1 MPART
6 PSQLPSPGQHKG
18 SAGTILARPH
28 PGLVVLIA
36 CAFVAW
42 YLTVLAARGMPAGP
56 GTMGIGLAG
65 FLAGW
70 TLMMTAMMFP
80 ALAPLLS
87 AYLRSI
93 RTVQNVWVR
102 AARSAALLIGYLLT
116 WILFGLIAY
125 GAAEVFGMLATEV
138 PDTAPWIG
146 AGLLVS
152 AGIYQLTPL
161 KNFCLRHCR
170 SPLAFLLHVSRY
182 KGPLRDIRVGL
193 YHGTYCVGCCW
204 GMMVVLILVGTMN
217 LAWMAVIAAAILLE
231 KTWSHGIAFSK
242 ITGVALIVFA
252 VLVPANPALLPGLH
266 PAPGMSQNMEPD
278 MSPDM
283 PGM

>member
-1 MPART
+1 
-6 PSQLPSPGQHKG
+6 
-18 SAGTILARPH
+18 
-28 PGLVVLIA
+28 VVLIA
-36 CAFVAW
+36 CAVLAW
-42 YLTVLAARGMPAGP
+42 YFTILIAGAMPAGP
-56 GTMGIGLAG
+56 GTMRISLAG

-93 RTVQNVWVR
+93 RSVQNAWVR
-102 AARSAALLIGYLLT
+102 AARSAALTLGYLLT
-116 WILFGLIAY
+116 WTLFGLIAY
-125 GAAEVFGMLATEV
+125 GAAELFGMLAAEA
-138 PDTAPWIG
+138 PDSAPWIG

-182 KGPLRDIRVGL
+182 KGPLRDVRVGL

-204 GMMVVLILVGTMN
+204 GMMVVLIAVGTMN

-242 ITGVALIVFA
+242 ATGIALIIFA
-252 VLVPANPALLPGLH
+252 VLVPANPALLPGLY
-266 PAPGMSQNMEPD
+266 PAPGMSQNMETD

>member
-1 MPART
+1 
-6 PSQLPSPGQHKG
+6 
-18 SAGTILARPH
+18 
-28 PGLVVLIA
+28 VVLIV
-36 CAFVAW
+36 CAVLAW
-42 YLTVLAARGMPAGP
+42 YFTVLAARGMPAGP
-56 GTMGIGLAG
+56 GTMGIGLMG

-70 TLMMTAMMFP
+70 ILMMTAMMFP

-93 RTVQNVWVR
+93 RIVQNNWVR
-102 AARSAALLIGYLLT
+102 ASRSSALLIGYLLT
-116 WILFGLIAY
+116 WLLFGLVAY
-125 GAAEVFGMLATEV
+125 GAAELFGMLAAEA

-182 KGPLRDIRVGL
+182 KGPLRDVRVGL
-193 YHGTYCVGCCW
+193 YHGIYCVGCCW

-217 LAWMAVIAAAILLE
+217 LTWMAVIAAAILLE
-231 KTWSHGIAFSK
+231 KTWSRGLAFSK
-242 ITGVALIVFA
+242 ITGIALIIFA
-252 VLVPANPALLPGLH
+252 LLVPANPALLPGLY
-266 PAPGMSQNMEPD
+266 PAPGISQNMERD
-278 MSPDM
+278 MSPGM